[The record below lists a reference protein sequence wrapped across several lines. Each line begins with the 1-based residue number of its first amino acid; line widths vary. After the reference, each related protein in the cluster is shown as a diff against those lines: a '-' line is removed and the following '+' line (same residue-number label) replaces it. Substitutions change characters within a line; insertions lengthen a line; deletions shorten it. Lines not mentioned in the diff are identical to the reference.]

1 VQFSGASS
9 NAWPF
14 YPLEIYQPWLE
25 EMTGG
30 RLVLD
35 TKIDLVPSTEMILAV
50 IDGRAD
56 ACNQRIPW
64 VSGTFP
70 QFDFGSLPFYFDN
83 EMELYN
89 TLRDPDMQ
97 KLLAREYEKIG
108 LVYLGDVLFEP
119 EGGIWGQKPFAK
131 IEDFKGVKIRTSGW
145 LQTNTVAAMGGSTL
159 AMHFMELADAISRG
173 TIDAI
178 TTSLFFGAGIG
189 LTDVTSHVSLWLV
202 TSVFPCHI
210 IVNKDKFY
218 ALPPDLQEIVREW
231 GLTVTRASVSA
242 SLIHRMTTM
251 KWLER
256 AGMTVVVPD
265 KAEIARAGELA
276 KSSIDMWREKVGPTA
291 DEILATASKY
301 ATGPCA
307 K

>member
-1 VQFSGASS
+1 
-9 NAWPF
+9 
-14 YPLEIYQPWLE
+14 
-25 EMTGG
+25 M
-30 RLVLD
+30 LD
-35 TKIDLVPSTEMILAV
+35 TKVDLVPSPEVIMAV

-56 ACNQRIPW
+56 IGNQRLPW
-64 VSGTFP
+64 SSGTFP
-70 QFDFGSLPFYFDN
+70 QFDFGSLPFYFMN
-83 EMELYN
+83 PMEIYW

-97 KLLAREYEKIG
+97 KLMAREYEKVG
-108 LVYLGDVLFEP
+108 LVYLADVLFEP

-145 LQTNTVAAMGGSTL
+145 LQTNTLTAMGASTL

-178 TTSLFFGAGIG
+178 ATSIFFGSGIG

-202 TSVFPCHI
+202 TSTFPCAI
-210 IVNKDKFY
+210 IVNKDKFD

-242 SLIHRMTTM
+242 SWVHEVTTK

-276 KSSIDMWREKVGPTA
+276 KDSIDKWREKVGPTA
-291 DEILATASKY
+291 DEILAIASRY
-301 ATGPCA
+301 ATGPSA